1 MSEFAFFRF
10 KSNSMLAT
18 EEQQHKDEVIAST
31 KDILRAKGIE
41 CDSKTSRISQEQL
54 EVILREVRKLRKKKN
69 EDDKDRQQQLDIA
82 IQ

>member
-1 MSEFAFFRF
+1 MSELAFFRL
-10 KSNSMLAT
+10 KSNSMFAT
-18 EEQQHKDEVIAST
+18 EEEQHKYEVKAFT

-41 CDSKTSRISQEQL
+41 CDSKISRISQEQL
-54 EVILREVRKLRKKKN
+54 EVIFQVRKLRKNKN

>member
-10 KSNSMLAT
+10 MCKSMLTT

-31 KDILRAKGIE
+31 EDILRAKCIE
-41 CDSKTSRISQEQL
+41 CDSKISRISQEQL
-54 EVILREVRKLRKKKN
+54 EVVFQVRKLRKNKN